1 MAIRRSIGFL
11 GALGPWQAMGDK
23 KTRGKTHKDVNQTN
37 KLSPKYVIL
46 VFNLEEM
53 FDLGTT
59 HLVMVGFRERGESE
73 KQKRKKVEIERILTD
88 FEFIERR
95 LSPAAS
101 PI

>member
-37 KLSPKYVIL
+37 KLSPKYAIW

-59 HLVMVGFRERGESE
+59 HLVMVGFRER
-73 KQKRKKVEIERILTD
+73 KRERNPKNKNARKWKSNEFLRILN
-88 FEFIERR
+88 
-95 LSPAAS
+95 L
-101 PI
+101 